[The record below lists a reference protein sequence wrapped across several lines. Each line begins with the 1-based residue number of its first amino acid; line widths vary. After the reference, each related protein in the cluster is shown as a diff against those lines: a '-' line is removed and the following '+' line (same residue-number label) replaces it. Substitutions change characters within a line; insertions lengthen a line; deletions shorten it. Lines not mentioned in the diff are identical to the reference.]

1 MAEPS
6 RTTVLKDKA
15 TGGKDLAVA
24 LAQDKKFRKK
34 LISELSH
41 GRVARRRARRIATIA
56 AVTRFAADQRLVGEL
71 RHAADSLQR
80 VVTRAEEKRSHRL
93 RNSLILVGAG
103 GAAVAI
109 ALPPTRRW
117 LAAKLGL
124 GGGSSSRTV
133 TEWTE
138 IGVPVSTAYN
148 QWTQFEDLPLFME
161 GVEHVQQLDDNRLHW
176 VATIAGRKAEWDAKI
191 VKQKP
196 DRLISWVS
204 EDNKQTHGTVTFKP
218 LGDSRTLIS
227 LSLSYPPEAE
237 GSSVEG
243 DLERFKELIEAR
255 NAEIGAWPSEVSER
269 TATP

>member
-6 RTTVLKDKA
+6 TTTVLKDKA
-15 TGGKDLAVA
+15 TSGKDLAVA
-24 LAQDKKFRKK
+24 VAQDKKFRKK

-41 GRVARRRARRIATIA
+41 GRIARRRARRIAAIA

-71 RHAADSLQR
+71 RNAADSLQR

-93 RNSLILVGAG
+93 RTSLILVGAG
-103 GAAVAI
+103 GAVAI

-138 IGVPVSTAYN
+138 IGVPVTAAYN
-148 QWTQFEDLPLFME
+148 QWTQFEDFPLFME

-196 DRLISWVS
+196 DRLITWVS
-204 EDNKQTHGTVTFKP
+204 EDDKQTHGTVTFKP

-227 LSLSYPPEAE
+227 LSLSYPREAE

-243 DLERFKELIEAR
+243 DLERFKELVEAR
-255 NAEIGAWPSEVSER
+255 NAEMGAWQGEFSER